1 MKTLSPVLGSKRR
14 RSNDRNIKTNGPH
27 AVVVWSYV
35 LFTIRPQ
42 QQQQKARNDMLA
54 NLSVGSKIRTIGGI
68 YGTIEKLNDNE
79 ITVRVADNVSIRM
92 ARFSVESV
100 IKE

>member
-1 MKTLSPVLGSKRR
+1 MTETLKLMAPMLLLFGLM
-14 RSNDRNIKTNGPH
+14 
-27 AVVVWSYV
+27 YF
-35 LFTIRPQ
+35 FTIRPQ